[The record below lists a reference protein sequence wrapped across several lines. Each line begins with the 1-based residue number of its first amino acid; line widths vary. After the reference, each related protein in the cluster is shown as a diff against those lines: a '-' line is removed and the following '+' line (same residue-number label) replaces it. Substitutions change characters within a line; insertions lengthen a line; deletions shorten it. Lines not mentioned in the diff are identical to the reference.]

1 MKMVTIISEE
11 EYVRIRAAIKAN
23 KNKRVAKKLEV
34 LELRHAGMSN
44 AEIALRTGYN
54 RRYVTTLMGQYKKQG
69 LDEFIRIKQTS
80 HNRNM
85 SVSEE
90 AEVLAACE
98 KEAEEGHVL
107 TAAEVQ
113 GKLEERLGR
122 ESGHNYPYRVMKRH
136 GWRKVMPRSR
146 HPKAATK
153 EEQDSS
159 KKLKPCTPKSLPKTQ
174 AKTFD

>member
-1 MKMVTIISEE
+1 MVTLISEE

-23 KNKRVAKKLEV
+23 KNKRIAKKLEV
-34 LELRHAGMSN
+34 LELRHAGMRN
-44 AEIALRTGYN
+44 DEIALRTGYN
-54 RRYVTTLMGQYKKQG
+54 KRYVTTLMGQYKKQG

-80 HNRNM
+80 HYRNM
-85 SVSEE
+85 TESEE
-90 AEVLAACE
+90 AEVLAECE
-98 KEAEEGHVL
+98 KEAQDGHIL

-113 GKLEERLGR
+113 AKLEERLGR
-122 ESGHNYPYRVMKRH
+122 ESGHNYAYRVMKRH

-159 KKLKPCTPKSLPKTQ
+159 KKLKLCTPRSLPKIQ
-174 AKTFD
+174 AKTSD

>member
-11 EYVRIRAAIKAN
+11 EYARIKAAAKAN

-34 LELRHAGMSN
+34 LELRYAGKGN
-44 AEIALRTGYN
+44 AEIAQRTGYN
-54 RRYVTTLMGQYKKQG
+54 IRYITTLMGQYKKQG

-80 HNRNM
+80 HHRNM
-85 SVSEE
+85 SESEE
-90 AEVLAACE
+90 AEVLAECE
-98 KEAEEGHVL
+98 KEAEDGHIL

-113 GKLEERLGR
+113 EKLEERLGR
-122 ESGHNYPYRVMKRH
+122 ESGHNYAYRVMKRH

-159 KKLKPCTPKSLPKTQ
+159 KKLKHCTPKPLPKIQT
-174 AKTFD
+174 KMSD

>member
-1 MKMVTIISEE
+1 MKMVTLISEE
-11 EYVRIRAAIKAN
+11 EYVRIKAAAKAN

-44 AEIALRTGYN
+44 DEIALRTGYN
-54 RRYVTTLMGQYKKQG
+54 KRYVTTLMGQYKKQG

-80 HNRNM
+80 HYRNM
-85 SVSEE
+85 TESEE
-90 AEVLAACE
+90 AEVLAECE
-98 KEAEEGHVL
+98 KEAQDGHIL

-113 GKLEERLGR
+113 AKLEERLGR
-122 ESGHNYPYRVMKRH
+122 ESGHNYAYRVMKRH

-159 KKLKPCTPKSLPKTQ
+159 KKLKLCTPRSLPKIQ
-174 AKTFD
+174 AKTSD

>member
-1 MKMVTIISEE
+1 MKMVTLISEE
-11 EYVRIRAAIKAN
+11 EYVRIKAAAKAN

-44 AEIALRTGYN
+44 DEIALRTGYN
-54 RRYVTTLMGQYKKQG
+54 KRYVTTLMGQYKKQG

-80 HNRNM
+80 HYRNM
-85 SVSEE
+85 TESEE
-90 AEVLAACE
+90 AEVLAECE
-98 KEAEEGHVL
+98 KEAQDGHIL

-113 GKLEERLGR
+113 AKLEERLGR
-122 ESGHNYPYRVMKRH
+122 ESGHNYVYRVMKRH

-159 KKLKPCTPKSLPKTQ
+159 KKLKPCTPGSLPKIQ
-174 AKTFD
+174 AKMSD